1 MPLTESASK
10 ESVMWRQIE
19 ARRRREVKRRILLLG
34 DEAETSCWTAHEVVA
49 AKSPVSCLGKAV
61 EQSFDLI
68 CICFWTRTLR
78 ERDAL
83 VELCATLKANRH
95 TSEIPVLCVLPGK
108 HPQLLRR
115 LDEIGVEYTLIAE
128 PEKTAFQDKLEAF
141 LKDRRGLRL
150 TGLLSELCPY
160 INYVPMDSRREI
172 VYCRA
177 YRNRLVL
184 GSSQLRDL
192 CEVMAHKGCEYFI
205 NPRENTP
212 TRRRWYGSP

>member
-1 MPLTESASK
+1 
-10 ESVMWRQIE
+10 MWRQIDP
-19 ARRRREVKRRILLLG
+19 RWRREMKRRILLLG
-34 DEAETSCWTAHEVVA
+34 VEAETSFWTAYEVVTA
-49 AKSPVSCLGKAV
+49 TSPISCLDKAV

-68 CICFWTRTLR
+68 SICFWTRTLR

-108 HPQLLRR
+108 HPQLLHR
-115 LDEIGVEYTLIAE
+115 LDEIGVEYALIAD
-128 PEKTAFQDKLEAF
+128 PASTVFQEKLEAF
-141 LKDRRGLRL
+141 SRDHHGLRL
-150 TGLLSELCPY
+150 TGLLSQLCPY

-184 GSSQLRDL
+184 GFSQLRNL
-192 CEVMAHKGCEYFI
+192 CEVMAHEECEYFM

-212 TRRRWYGSP
+212 TRRIRFRSP